1 MSSDLHICRG
11 MLVAALTHVIVHIYY
26 TDTQNHTRTQRLKNC
41 ESRLGVVMHAF
52 IPALARQVHLWE
64 FKASLIYVVSLR
76 SVGYISI
83 SLYISIYI
91 SIVRP
96 CLKRE
101 GEENDM
107 RRFVLS
113 RAALLLID
121 RL

>member
-1 MSSDLHICRG
+1 MSSDLHICCG
-11 MLVAALTHVIVHIYY
+11 MLMAALIHVIVHIYY
-26 TDTQNHTRTQRLKNC
+26 TDTQKHHTHTRLKNC

-64 FKASLIYVVSLR
+64 FKASLVYV
-76 SVGYISI
+76 
-83 SLYISIYI
+83 
-91 SIVRP
+91 VRP